1 MLALR
6 RKIGNVVIKID
17 KAPTNSIK
25 ENLLEVKDLRI
36 WYPIRKFLSIVGYVK
51 AVDGVSFVVKRG
63 EIFGVVG
70 ESGCGKTTL
79 GKGILRLLKPT
90 GGHIY
95 FEGKDIVHIKG
106 KALKWYRRVTGIVQ
120 QDPYGAMPPFMS
132 VKTILE
138 EPLRIHG
145 VPKEERKK
153 RVIKALEEV
162 KLTPPEDFLNKYP
175 HMLSGGQL
183 QRVAIARAFI
193 LKPKLVV
200 ADEPVSMLDA
210 SVRVETLM
218 LFKEL
223 QKKHK
228 VSVIYITH
236 DFSTAKYFSDR
247 ISVMYAGHIVE
258 IGPAREVINR
268 PKHPYTAH
276 LIKVIPDPNPENRFT
291 FKETLPGEPPSL
303 ANPPP
308 GCRLSPRCPYVM
320 DICTR
325 KEPPMIKILQNH
337 YVKCWLYAHR

>member
-1 MLALR
+1 M
-6 RKIGNVVIKID
+6 VIKIS
-17 KAPTNSIK
+17 KALINTDK

-51 AVDGVSFVVKRG
+51 AVDGVSFIVKRG
-63 EIFGVVG
+63 EIFGIVG

-90 GGHIY
+90 SGYIY
-95 FEGKDIVHIKG
+95 FEGRDVVHIKG

-132 VKTILE
+132 IKTILE
-138 EPLRIHG
+138 EPLKIHG
-145 VPKEERKK
+145 VPKEERFE
-153 RVIKALEEV
+153 RVVKALEEV

-193 LKPKLVV
+193 LRPKLVV

-210 SVRVETLM
+210 SVRVETLI

-258 IGPAREVINR
+258 LGPARKIISD
-268 PKHPYTAH
+268 PKHPYTSH
-276 LIKVIPDPNPENRFT
+276 LIKVIPDPDPKNRFV

-320 DICTR
+320 NICKE
-325 KEPPMIKILQNH
+325 KEPPMIRISQEH
-337 YVKCWLYAHR
+337 YVKCWLYARK